1 MQYKYIFQGMV
12 VGVFVGASVTSFF
25 GREPGKGW
33 FYLLSALINVNIM
46 FLKG

>member
-1 MQYKYIFQGMV
+1 MLSKYVFQGMV

-33 FYLLSALINVNIM
+33 FYLLSALINWNVM
-46 FLKG
+46 WLK